1 MRGRTTAMGLAVVG
15 VMALVTGA
23 CTGGDQGHDDHV
35 SIRDVMGLHEFSEEN
50 AKAIDAEIQ
59 GLIAACMKREGWDYT
74 PVVYPDSSYDT
85 SDESRIEYLKRAGL
99 GPAYY
104 TLYPDGDPNY
114 QDPSASFVDPNDDYV
129 NSLGPAEQSAYY
141 ASLYGTE
148 EEQAAWGTSTTDPET
163 GVVTITTSGE
173 QPGCEGEANR
183 EYFGDTY
190 GDSPEAQ
197 TFADFY
203 ADLDT
208 MIAADPRVVRL
219 GEEWATC
226 MAQKGYDYANQQDF
240 WDRAYV
246 KAQERV
252 DQIVGEGYG
261 DDPMAGWTQERK
273 DEFFATATQADW
285 DALWVKE
292 PLTDA
297 QKSALEE
304 ALALEVDEALAEFE
318 CSSAYGK
325 AHAEIAAEVEEDF
338 ALEHRDEL
346 EQLAAAIGPP

>member
-23 CTGGDQGHDDHV
+23 CTGGDQGHDDRV

-59 GLIAACMKREGWDYT
+59 GLIAACMKREGWEYT
-74 PVVYPDSSYDT
+74 PVIYPDSSYDM

-104 TLYPDGDPNY
+104 ALYPDGDPNY
-114 QDPSASFVDPNDDYV
+114 LDPSASFVDPNQDYV
-129 NSLGPAEQSAYY
+129 TSLGPAEQAAYE

-148 EEQAAWGTSTTDPET
+148 EERAATSTMDAET
-163 GVVTITTSGE
+163 GVVTITSFGK

-183 EYFGDTY
+183 EYFGDTL

-197 TFADFY
+197 TLADFY

-208 MIAADPRVVRL
+208 MIEADPRIVRL
-219 GEEWATC
+219 GQEWATC
-226 MAQKGYDYANQQDF
+226 MADEGYDYADQQDF
-240 WDRAYV
+240 WVRAATQ
-246 KAQERV
+246 AQERV

-273 DEFFATATQADW
+273 DEFFATATEAEW

-292 PLTDA
+292 PLTDT

-304 ALALEVDEALAEFE
+304 ALALEVDEAIAEFE
-318 CSSAYGK
+318 CSGAYRK
-325 AHAEIAAEVEEDF
+325 AHAEIAAEVEEGF

-346 EQLAAAIGPP
+346 EQLAVAFGRQ